1 MSQKDTISTSLL
13 ENPKKIVI
21 SLILVLLSI
30 TLIYQTRPF
39 LDDSQFSLIAIPAYA
54 IFPGIVTLYASIL
67 AIKLHK
73 QKNFESKGYAMFA
86 VAAAFWFIAEQIW
99 QLYDHVWEGEPFPS
113 EADIFYVASYP
124 LITAFLFLSLKPVI
138 KKVPRNVWL
147 FAVGLAF
154 SLLVPSVLAAYDD
167 MFEEEAFPTIIALT
181 YPVLSAIVL
190 VPAIVGILFLAKQ
203 GASLSWMLILFG
215 FIIYGVSDIFFLFAE
230 LDSTYYDGHPVDL
243 MYLYS
248 YTLIIFAFHVRLK
261 IANLPVSENRTIFFT
276 ESIKFETISKFGI
289 PLTVAIVSMII
300 LISIVH
306 SIFIETDD
314 QTSTQ
319 NIMLGVVAMLAVFAA
334 IVITINKNL
343 SRLVKMRTNEL
354 IEQRDNLENLVE
366 EKTHEILKSERLSA
380 IGELSGRLAHD
391 LRNPLSVM
399 KMSIDLIKQSPADSK
414 ISDANVTKRID
425 LIEKSID
432 RISHQVDD
440 VLGYVRNSPL
450 NLVNVSLIE
459 LVQSSLD
466 KVNVPKDVQVKIS
479 KKDVHIDCDA
489 VKLDAVFI
497 NLIINSIQ
505 AMREGGKID
514 IVISDQDNVAILK
527 FVDSGDGIPD
537 ENIEKIF
544 EPLFTTKQKGTGLG
558 LASCKNIIE
567 QHQGEISVSN
577 NPTTFTIILPKI
589 LSVQNIKLQSK

>member
-54 IFPGIVTLYASIL
+54 IFPGVVTLYASIL

-147 FAVGLAF
+147 FAIGLAF

-167 MFEEEAFPTIIALT
+167 MFEEDAFPTIIALT

-230 LDSTYYDGHPVDL
+230 LDGAYYDGHPVDL

-261 IANLPVSENRTIFFT
+261 IANLPTSENRTIFFT

-354 IEQRDNLENLVE
+354 VEQRDNLENLVE

-450 NLVNVSLIE
+450 NLVNVSLVE

-466 KVNVPKDVQVKIS
+466 KVNIPKDVQVKIS

-505 AMREGGKID
+505 AMHEGGKID